1 MSYPDHTAEDK
12 RVKDKYDAEVS
23 MLEDY
28 SFSDLVGVS
37 IGRASMCWSETPRGV
52 FDSTKAKMLYDRIVQ
67 RHEHLIREAR
77 AKECDYFYSTCFDSS
92 DSVFNGTFQGSPRP
106 DHFEERAKMI
116 REGKL

>member
-1 MSYPDHTAEDK
+1 
-12 RVKDKYDAEVS
+12 
-23 MLEDY
+23 MLENY

-77 AKECDYFYSTCFDSS
+77 ATIERLTLTLIEVKKDIEANAEDTLWVHGGLPMTICDRIDIELDWTSFS
-92 DSVFNGTFQGSPRP
+92 R
-106 DHFEERAKMI
+106 R
-116 REGKL
+116 